1 MVVTGLWWVFGVASM
16 VLVQWVGIVFFS
28 LVAMW
33 MFDGWLWWRG
43 LFSDGARSILSERIA
58 VFNTVKY

>member
-1 MVVTGLWWVFGVASM
+1 M